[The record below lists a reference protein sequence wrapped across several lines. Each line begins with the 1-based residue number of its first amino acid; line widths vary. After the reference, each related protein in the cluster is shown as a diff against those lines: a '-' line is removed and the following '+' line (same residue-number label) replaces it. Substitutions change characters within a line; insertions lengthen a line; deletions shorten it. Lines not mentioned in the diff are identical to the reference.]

1 MRLEGSGGDVGPWKP
16 GGGCTMA
23 VTDRIDAMAAPLCER
38 IGVELVDVEYE
49 GGVLRLVIDHPDGV
63 GMDAIAG
70 VTREVSRA
78 LDHEDP
84 IPGTFTLEVTSPGL
98 ERTLKRP
105 AHFERAIGCEV
116 AVKTQ
121 PGIDGPRRV
130 TGVLEAAD
138 GDGIELRSADGS
150 SRVFRHDE
158 ILKAHTVFVW
168 TPEPKSGRKGK
179 DRGDADA
186 PGRKVGS

>member
-1 MRLEGSGGDVGPWKP
+1 
-16 GGGCTMA
+16 MA
-23 VTDRIDAMAAPLCER
+23 VTDRIDAIAAPLCER

-98 ERTLKRP
+98 ERSLKRP
-105 AHFERAIGCEV
+105 VHFERAIGCEV

-121 PGIDGPRRV
+121 PGSDGPRRV

-138 GDGIELRSADGS
+138 GDGIEVRSADGS

-158 ILKAHTVFVW
+158 ILNAHTVFVW

-186 PGRKVGS
+186 PGRDVGS

>member
-1 MRLEGSGGDVGPWKP
+1 
-16 GGGCTMA
+16 MA
-23 VTDRIDAMAAPLCER
+23 VTGRIDAIAAPLCER

-98 ERTLKRP
+98 ERSLKRP
-105 AHFERAIGCEV
+105 VHFERAIGCEV

-121 PGIDGPRRV
+121 PGID
-130 TGVLEAAD
+130 LSL
-138 GDGIELRSADGS
+138 I
-150 SRVFRHDE
+150 H
-158 ILKAHTVFVW
+158 H
-168 TPEPKSGRKGK
+168 
-179 DRGDADA
+179 
-186 PGRKVGS
+186 